1 MQKPKQKR
9 KTVTE
14 PQAEEDF
21 GVEECYCKLEETL
34 VFLILG
40 NESLIDDICYAT
52 DRIEQLEDKL
62 KTELSKGFISGGIF
76 VGIIWLISLLK

>member
-1 MQKPKQKR
+1 MQKQKQKR
-9 KTVTE
+9 KLAKE

-21 GVEECYCKLEETL
+21 GVEECVCE
-34 VFLILG
+34 VIDF
-40 NESLIDDICYAT
+40 NESLIDDIYYAT

-76 VGIIWLISLLK
+76 IGIIWLISLLK